1 MEKKS
6 NSGIL
11 AALVIMTILAGVFA
25 YLYYQEKQLS
35 GKQTQDIQAKVTEL
49 AGMEMKLDSI
59 SRKLDEKIAEVEGLG
74 GDLAELTK
82 MKQQLE
88 ADRASLRKGNANLGG
103 KIKEYETFLKQKD
116 EEIAQLRQEN
126 QQLLSEKEELTTANQ
141 TLTQERATVRDSLSG
156 ALAKTEEL
164 AGKVHIASAL
174 KARNVKTYAV
184 SSKGKVR
191 EGEKVKSKRVDKI
204 RVDFMLEKNP
214 LSETGTKLVYLRIL
228 DPNGATISD
237 TGTGSG
243 TFQYNGETHQYT
255 YSKEVDYT
263 NNNQDVSILYDR
275 SGDFTSGNY
284 AVQLFCEGF
293 LIGEGTFSVR

>member
-1 MEKKS
+1 MEQKS
-6 NSGIL
+6 NSGLI
-11 AALVIMTILAGVFA
+11 AALAIMTIIAGVFA
-25 YLYYQEKQLS
+25 YLYYQERQVTTL
-35 GKQTQDIQAKVTEL
+35 QTQDLDLRISEI
-49 AGMEMKLDSI
+49 AGLEVKLDSI
-59 SRKLDEKIAEVEGLG
+59 SRELDAKIAEVEGLG

-88 ADRASLRKGNANLGG
+88 ADRASLRKGNTNLSS
-103 KIKEYETFLKQKD
+103 KIKEYEVFLKQKD
-116 EEIAQLRQEN
+116 EELALLREEN
-126 QQLLSEKEELTTANQ
+126 QQLLTDKEELLSANQ
-141 TLTQERATVRDSLSG
+141 TLEKEKETVTESLSG

-164 AGKVHIASAL
+164 EGKVHLASAL

-191 EGEKVKSKRVDKI
+191 EGENVRARRVDKV

-214 LSETGTKLVYLRIL
+214 LAEQNTKLIYLRIL

-243 TFQYNGETHQYT
+243 TFQYNGDTHQYT
-255 YSKEVDYT
+255 YSKEVSFT

-275 SGDFTSGNY
+275 SGDFAKGNY
-284 AVQLFCEGF
+284 AVQLYSEGF
-293 LIGEGTFSVR
+293 LIGEGTFSVK

>member
-1 MEKKS
+1 MEQRS
-6 NSGIL
+6 NTGVL

-25 YLYYQEKQLS
+25 YLYYQEKQFTS
-35 GKQTQDIQAKVTEL
+35 RQTQDLQVRVAEL
-49 AGMEMKLDSI
+49 ASMEVKLDSI
-59 SRKLDEKIAEVEGLG
+59 SRELDAKIAEVEGLG
-74 GDLAELTK
+74 GDIAELTK

-88 ADRASLRKGNANLGG
+88 VDRANLRKGNANLST
-103 KIKEYETFLKQKD
+103 KIKEYEIFLKQKD
-116 EEIAQLRQEN
+116 EEIVQLREEN
-126 QQLLSEKEELTTANQ
+126 QQLLSEKEELITANQ
-141 TLTQERATVRDSLSG
+141 TLTKEKETVTESLSG

-164 AGKVHIASAL
+164 EGKVHLASAL

-191 EGEKVKSKRVDKI
+191 EGEKVRSRRVDKI

-214 LSETGTKLVYLRIL
+214 LAEQNTKLIYLRIL
-228 DPNGATISD
+228 DPSGATISD

-255 YSKEVDYT
+255 FSKEVNYT
-263 NNNQDVSILYDR
+263 SNNQDVSILYDR
-275 SGDFTSGNY
+275 SGDFTSGTY
-284 AVQLFCEGF
+284 AVQLFSEGF